1 MNPTQKQLNT
11 FRDAFYLGDAFLDIG
26 PVETEDGLYTVS
38 LQDDF
43 GNAVAD
49 SLDFDNEATAR
60 SFIDYLIINAQT
72 IQAIQSCEFVL

>member
-1 MNPTQKQLNT
+1 MNPTPEQLDI

-26 PVETEDGLYTVS
+26 PVETEDGRYTVS

-49 SLDFDNEATAR
+49 SLDFDNEDTAR
-60 SFIDYLIINAQT
+60 RYIDWLVSNAHE
-72 IQAIQSCEFVL
+72 IQAIQARTFTP